1 MTLIYYMLPLALA
14 REALVNVVQHT
25 LMHQQ
30 SVCFR
35 WPNVA
40 MLPLVTRDILKKVL
54 RHFS

>member
-1 MTLIYYMLPLALA
+1 ML
-14 REALVNVVQHT
+14 VQHT